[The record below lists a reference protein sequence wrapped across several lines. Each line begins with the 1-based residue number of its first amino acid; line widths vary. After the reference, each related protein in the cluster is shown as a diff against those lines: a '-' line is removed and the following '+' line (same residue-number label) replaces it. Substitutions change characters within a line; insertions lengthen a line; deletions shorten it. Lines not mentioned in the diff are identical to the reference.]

1 MFKLKKK
8 VVFLNEENRMKYIS
22 DKNISY
28 LNYKSSK
35 NLNFL
40 LNERFDWMNKFIE
53 KDHKGIEV
61 GSGIGFAKNY
71 IKNTNFKITDLSNAS
86 HLDYKNI
93 NAENTGFNDNSFNCF
108 KCSSS
113 YSYQSG
119 SLRNAPNR
127 K

>member
-8 VVFLNEENRMKYIS
+8 VIFLNEENRMKYIS

-71 IKNTNFKITDLSNAS
+71 IKNTNFKITDLSNRS
-86 HLDYKNI
+86 HLEY
-93 NAENTGFNDNSFNCF
+93 
-108 KCSSS
+108 
-113 YSYQSG
+113 
-119 SLRNAPNR
+119 
-127 K
+127 

>member
-8 VVFLNEENRMKYIS
+8 IIFLNEENRMKYIS

-61 GSGIGFAKNY
+61 GSDWFCK
-71 IKNTNFKITDLSNAS
+71 KL
-86 HLDYKNI
+86 YK
-93 NAENTGFNDNSFNCF
+93 
-108 KCSSS
+108 K
-113 YSYQSG
+113 YK
-119 SLRNAPNR
+119 L
-127 K
+127 